1 LLLKL
6 LKINNMYYIIT
17 TKYGQIKETEYTKAL
32 YCAIRYKGII
42 QLSNGSGVK
51 TFINNFSDT
60 SNER

>member
-1 LLLKL
+1 
-6 LKINNMYYIIT
+6 MYYIIT
-17 TKYGQIKETEYTKAL
+17 TQYGQIKEADYTKAL

-42 QLSNGSGVK
+42 ELSNGSGVK

>member
-1 LLLKL
+1 
-6 LKINNMYYIIT
+6 MCYIIT
-17 TKYGQIKETEYTKAL
+17 TKHGKVKETDYTKAL

-60 SNER
+60 SNEI

>member
-1 LLLKL
+1 
-6 LKINNMYYIIT
+6 MYYIIT